1 MDLDKNGENIT
12 VYIDT
17 KSLYDNSTPSLPKEL
32 EKSEQSRE
40 LIKYLIYSNLLKE
53 IIVRTKEKIKRRLN
67 ENKIISFLELMRRK

>member
-32 EKSEQSRE
+32 KNPNNQES
-40 LIKYLIYSNLLKE
+40 LLN
-53 IIVRTKEKIKRRLN
+53 I
-67 ENKIISFLELMRRK
+67 